1 MEYGTWTAILH
12 RIAGTLNEGSIACPH
27 PMTLSTANLRDQ
39 GIWLPADVEMA
50 LFAYASAR
58 IGERK

>member
-1 MEYGTWTAILH
+1 
-12 RIAGTLNEGSIACPH
+12 
-27 PMTLSTANLRDQ
+27 MTLSAANLREQ